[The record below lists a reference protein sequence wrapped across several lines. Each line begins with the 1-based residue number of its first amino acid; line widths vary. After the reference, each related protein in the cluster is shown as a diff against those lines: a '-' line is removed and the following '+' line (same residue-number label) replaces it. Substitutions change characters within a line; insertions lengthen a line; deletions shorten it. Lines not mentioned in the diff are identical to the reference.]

1 MMVSIGYLILFGM
14 LGNILFKT
22 FRLPGL
28 IGMLVVGI
36 VIGPQGLNLLSDELL
51 MISGDLRKIA
61 LIIILLRAGL
71 GLNLRAIRNVG
82 KVAGTM
88 SVIPV
93 VLEGLTIIVLA
104 VILLEFTFVQAGML
118 GFVVAAVS
126 PAVIVPSMLRLIRE
140 KVGMKRNVPVLVL
153 ASASIDDVIAI
164 TVFSMF
170 LSAALTQTSLAYFDV
185 FMLPI
190 AIFLGVLFGIIVG
203 LFLVGLFKKFR
214 IRDSKKVL
222 ILISVGIMMVSF
234 TELIED
240 YIFIASLLGV
250 MTLGLVIVERRKE
263 VAERL
268 TIKFDKVWVLAELF
282 LFVLVGAAVDINI
295 ALSVGIVGLFIIC
308 VGLLARGVGVFI
320 ATLRTDFVIRE
331 KWFLFIAFIPKA
343 TVQAAMGSLPMVLG
357 LPGGEVILAISVLSI
372 LVTAPLG
379 ALLIQIGER
388 KLLDK
393 EDVKFNNDELT
404 K

>member
-14 LGNILFKT
+14 LGNSLFKL

-36 VIGPQGLNLLSDELL
+36 AIGPQGFNLLSDALL
-51 MISGDLRKIA
+51 MVSGDIRKIA

-71 GLNLRAIRNVG
+71 GLNRQAIQRIG
-82 KVAGTM
+82 KVAVTM
-88 SVIPV
+88 SIIPV
-93 VLEGLTIIVLA
+93 LAEGLVILGLAIV
-104 VILLEFTFVQAGML
+104 LLEFTFIQAGML

-126 PAVIVPSMLRLIRE
+126 PAVIVPSMLRFIRE
-140 KVGMKRNVPVLVL
+140 KIGMKRNVPVLVL

-164 TVFSMF
+164 TMFSMF

-185 FMLPI
+185 LMLPA
-190 AIFLGVLFGIIVG
+190 AIILGILLGIIVG
-203 LFLVGLFKKFR
+203 LFLAGIFKKFR

-250 MTLGLVIVERRKE
+250 MTLGLVIVERRSA
-263 VAERL
+263 VAARL
-268 TIKFDKVWVLAELF
+268 AIKFDKVWVLAELF
-282 LFVLVGAAVDINI
+282 LFVLVGAVVDIEI
-295 ALSVGIVGLFIIC
+295 ALSVGLTGLVMIFI
-308 VGLLARGVGVFI
+308 GLLARAAGVYI
-320 ATLRTDFVIRE
+320 ATLRTDYVWRE
-331 KWFLFIAFIPKA
+331 KVFLCVAFVPKA
-343 TVQAAMGSLPMVLG
+343 TVQAAIGSLPLMLG
-357 LPGGEVILAISVLSI
+357 IAGGEIILAISVLAI

-379 ALLIQIGER
+379 AILIQFGEHT
-388 KLLDK
+388 LLDK
-393 EDVKFNNDELT
+393 EEVLAE
-404 K
+404 